1 MKAKTFKVEK
11 SFARLPSKEIPSEQI
26 TEKAAAV
33 MKMFG
38 LDKGRFRNPEP
49 VVKCRFEIREGDVCY
64 ITGAS
69 GAGKSVLL
77 EELYRA
83 VEDDEKI
90 KLDDIELPEEGTL
103 VDCIGDDL
111 LGSLRTFSKAGL
123 SDVFCMLNRPVC
135 LSDGQKYRFRLA
147 KALASGKK
155 IIFADEFCSNLDRI
169 TAAVIA
175 YNVREFADR
184 HKTIFILAGSHDDI
198 LADLVPDVM
207 VINYLAGQTRVIYRD
222 IRRQA

>member
-1 MKAKTFKVEK
+1 MTRTFRIDK
-11 SFARLPSKEIPSEQI
+11 SFGRSVEVTDK
-26 TEKAAAV
+26 TAAV
-33 MKMFG
+33 MRMFG
-38 LDKGRFRNPEP
+38 IDLGRLQKPKP
-49 VVKCRFEIREGDVCY
+49 IVKCIFELKQGDICY

-90 KLDDIELPEEGTL
+90 KLSEIELPEDGTL
-103 VDCIGDDL
+103 IDCISGDL
-111 LGSLRTFSKAGL
+111 LTSLRTLSKAGL
-123 SDVFCMLNRPVC
+123 NDVFCILNQPAY
-135 LSDGQKYRFRLA
+135 LSEGQKYRFRLA

-155 IIFADEFCSNLDRI
+155 FIFADEFCSNLDRI

-175 YNVREFADR
+175 YNVREFANR
-184 HKTIFILAGSHDDI
+184 HKTTFILAGSHDDI

-207 VINYLAGQTRVIYRD
+207 VINYLEGETRVIYRD
-222 IRRQA
+222 IRRQP